1 MPLGTIYKTPCLIA
15 SLSPSMTNAL
25 LAVVLGEFFLTLG
38 DSSPNS
44 QRVLA
49 AQRSRDGSG
58 SSLVCGSPDAVARLP
73 LAPRLCGLQGVTD
86 TRFGAEM
93 CSSCS
98 SLCSRGHRCCQG
110 FLRSPPCQQRAAGLH
125 FVLLA
130 LSISPSSVSLCS
142 QHIQHSSSWP
152 ILKMT
157 LQSEC
162 FGKFLL

>member
-110 FLRSPPCQQRAAGLH
+110 FLRLRVNNEMQVCILCCWLSASHLPQSP
-125 FVLLA
+125 FA
-130 LSISPSSVSLCS
+130 LSTSSIHPAG
-142 QHIQHSSSWP
+142 Q
-152 ILKMT
+152 
-157 LQSEC
+157 
-162 FGKFLL
+162 F